1 MGGNLRVAWFIMF
14 QLYSSTPMDFT
25 SPSMHSVCWGLAP
38 VTYPEEFPTIFCS
51 PKFRWWFPLKKQ
63 ELPCTFLMPGF
74 FMFPWFPPWILWLP
88 TFGPSQGGYLPS
100 HRAARLQRVVRLV
113 ASSGAFAASP
123 REAGQP
129 GELVLDEWNIPEVM
143 FFRWVIFT
151 IYPGIWVN
159 I

>member
-1 MGGNLRVAWFIMF
+1 MLHGSSYSYYSPVNPWISPALRCILYVGGYLPLRIPK
-14 QLYSSTPMDFT
+14 SSPQFFAVRNSDDD
-25 SPSMHSVCWGLAP
+25 SH
-38 VTYPEEFPTIFCS
+38 
-51 PKFRWWFPLKKQ
+51 LKKK

-74 FMFPWFPPWILWLP
+74 FMFPWFSPWILWLP
-88 TFGPSQGGYLPS
+88 TFGPPKVATSLRTGRRGCSVWCDWLRAREPS
-100 HRAARLQRVVRLV
+100 PRW
-113 ASSGAFAASP
+113 P

-129 GELVLDEWNIPEVM
+129 GELVSDEWNIPEVM